1 MLVRKLVEDS
11 STPFVNTEDVRI
23 TRLHLMD
30 ASTTPATDLGALM
43 ESATTISLSEIGTE
57 KLSIEA
63 RVTLQDYATADS
75 DSGVEVVFT
84 ETNTGG
90 GGLFDSHVA
99 NGYPYALKGASTVL
113 TTVGS
118 YTVTATAS
126 QGGVGGN
133 TVSLTLTIVP

>member
-1 MLVRKLVEDS
+1 
-11 STPFVNTEDVRI
+11 
-23 TRLHLMD
+23 MD